1 MPRVDTKLG
10 RFLLAVV
17 CGASVAASLQAQSRQ
32 RPPAN
37 YAQINP
43 PDQKEG
49 AEILS
54 RLRDIGLAGP
64 YYLEFELRVM
74 PRAGEERR
82 LGGRWFG
89 SRNVSGPV
97 TRIELSPADG
107 QTDVWLVQSG
117 PAPTVWRAAAGSFGP
132 VEGEEAMQPLEGTNL
147 SATDLQTPFMYWTD
161 FVYEGLARFRG
172 RPTWVF
178 LLYPPAESGGRF
190 PGIGGARVWVD
201 TQYNGLSQ
209 VQWVDA
215 GGQPLKTITVLQF
228 GRIGDRWIVESF
240 DVRDEQTRDKTR
252 FLVSAAALDLELPG
266 DLFTPAG
273 SAQPAGIE
281 LPPGSLVPVK

>member
-1 MPRVDTKLG
+1 MVGVDTRLR
-10 RFLLAVV
+10 RFFFAAALAVS
-17 CGASVAASLQAQSRQ
+17 GAPGLQAQPRQ
-32 RPPAN
+32 RPPAQ

-43 PDQKEG
+43 PDQAEG

-74 PRAGEERR
+74 PRAGDERR
-82 LGGRWFG
+82 LAGRWFG

-97 TRIELSPADG
+97 TRIELSP
-107 QTDVWLVQSG
+107 TPESTSVWLVQSG
-117 PAPTVWRAAAGSFGP
+117 PAASVWRASGSGFAA
-132 VEGEEAMQPLEGTNL
+132 VEGEAAMQPLEGTNL
-147 SATDLQTPFMYWTD
+147 SATDLQTPFMSWTD

-178 LLYPPAESGGRF
+178 LLYPPAATGGNF

-228 GRIGDRWIVESF
+228 GRIGERWIVESF
-240 DVRDEQTRDKTR
+240 DVRDERTRDKTR
-252 FLVSAAALDLELPG
+252 FQVTAAALDLDLPG
-266 DLFTPAG
+266 ELFTPAG
-273 SAQPAGIE
+273 STKPVGIE
-281 LPPGSLVPVK
+281 RPPGSLVQVK